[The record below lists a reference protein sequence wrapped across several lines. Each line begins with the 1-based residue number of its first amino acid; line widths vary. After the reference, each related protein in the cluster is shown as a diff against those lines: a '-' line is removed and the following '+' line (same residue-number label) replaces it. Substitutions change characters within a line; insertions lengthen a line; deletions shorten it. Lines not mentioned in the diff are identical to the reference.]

1 MSKILL
7 LALLLSL
14 VGCSTPIAYY
24 KNTTP
29 QLKLEEFYNGK
40 LTAYGIVQ
48 SRNGKVLRRFSV
60 EMTGTWNGNKG
71 VLDEHFVYDDGE
83 KQQRIWYLEKKSDG
97 QYTGSASDVVKAADG
112 ETQGYALEW
121 KYTLAIKVDGTLWE
135 VDFEDWMYLIDE
147 HRLINRAQMSKWG
160 FNVGEVTLYIEKQQ

>member
-1 MSKILL
+1 MYKLL
-7 LALLLSL
+7 LITLLLTM

-24 KNTTP
+24 NNTTP

-60 EMTGTWNGNKG
+60 DMTGTWNGNKG

-97 QYTGSASDVVKAADG
+97 LYTGSASDVVKAADG

-121 KYTLAIKVDGTLWE
+121 KYTLAIKVDDSLWE